1 MFSLFSF
8 CSHGDR
14 FRERLEWQHSPSGH
28 EEIRMIIPLTHL
40 MWFSLN
46 LSVFGHLFHYI
57 IFSKIE
63 KNIYNWFSWIIIVTN
78 YVKYIKWH
86 VILLCYFELLTYFFL
101 WHHHIDRIINL
112 EHYIT
117 LLMLLSCTALTFL
130 YFCIFRSWNSNPY
143 SPHVLI
149 TVNHSKPCWY
159 LFEPILWTCTTN
171 WTQINKLAVLSQLL
185 NHNLVIW
192 FFVH

>member
-1 MFSLFSF
+1 MNNHCDKL
-8 CSHGDR
+8 C
-14 FRERLEWQHSPSGH
+14 Q
-28 EEIRMIIPLTHL
+28 
-40 MWFSLN
+40 
-46 LSVFGHLFHYI
+46 V
-57 IFSKIE
+57 
-63 KNIYNWFSWIIIVTN
+63 
-78 YVKYIKWH
+78 YIKWH

-149 TVNHSKPCWY
+149 TVSHSKPCWY
-159 LFEPILWTCTTN
+159 SFEPILWTCTTN

-185 NHNLVIW
+185 ITIYSFDFLYTKLIGCDIHYFKVSTVPKQGCTFLNAILW
-192 FFVH
+192 FHYKN

>member
-1 MFSLFSF
+1 MTTQPKWNQGWS
-8 CSHGDR
+8 SHWPIWCG
-14 FRERLEWQHSPSGH
+14 FLWICQFFVTFF
-28 EEIRMIIPLTHL
+28 IILYFLKLKKIYITDFHL
-40 MWFSLN
+40 
-46 LSVFGHLFHYI
+46 
-57 IFSKIE
+57 IFMNNHCDKLCQ
-63 KNIYNWFSWIIIVTN
+63 V
-78 YVKYIKWH
+78 YIKWH

-149 TVNHSKPCWY
+149 TVSHSKPCWY
-159 LFEPILWTCTTN
+159 SFEPILY
-171 WTQINKLAVLSQLL
+171 KLDTD
-185 NHNLVIW
+185 
-192 FFVH
+192 

>member
-1 MFSLFSF
+1 
-8 CSHGDR
+8 
-14 FRERLEWQHSPSGH
+14 
-28 EEIRMIIPLTHL
+28 

-46 LSVFGHLFHYI
+46 LSVFCHLFHYI

-101 WHHHIDRIINL
+101 WHHHIHVDRIINL

-149 TVNHSKPCWY
+149 TVSHSKPCWY
-159 LFEPILWTCTTN
+159 SFEPILWTCTTN
-171 WTQINKLAVLSQLL
+171 WTQINKLAVLSQSL
-185 NHNLVIW
+185 NHNLLIW

>member
-1 MFSLFSF
+1 MTTQPKWNQGWS
-8 CSHGDR
+8 SHWPIWCG
-14 FRERLEWQHSPSGH
+14 FLWICQFLVTFF
-28 EEIRMIIPLTHL
+28 IILYFLKLKKIYITDFHL
-40 MWFSLN
+40 
-46 LSVFGHLFHYI
+46 
-57 IFSKIE
+57 IFMNNHCDKLCQ
-63 KNIYNWFSWIIIVTN
+63 V
-78 YVKYIKWH
+78 YIKWH

-149 TVNHSKPCWY
+149 TVSHSKPCWY
-159 LFEPILWTCTTN
+159 SFEPILWTCTTN

-185 NHNLVIW
+185 NHNLLIW